1 MPKQKQPGAR
11 TGCSRI
17 VREDVMLYRGSIGA
31 IALVAALCIAR
42 AGAFAFDDAQYPD
55 FDGKWN
61 RAPFPGAPRTPQP
74 TYDPT
79 KGWARAQQAPLTAE
93 YNAIFEAN
101 LADQAAGGPGTT
113 RGYTCRTGGM
123 PLIMTLFQP
132 MEVVVLPDTTYI
144 LIDRGNV
151 QRRIFTDGRDW
162 PKEIDPSYMGYS
174 IGKWIDEGGTGH
186 YNVLEAETRSFKGP
200 RTYDASGLP
209 LHADNESIIKE
220 RMYLDKADKNVMHNQ
235 ITVIDH
241 ALTRPWTVMKDY
253 RRDPK
258 PRPVFVEE
266 DCAENNPWVEI
277 GNEAYMLGAD
287 GQLMPARKDQLPPD
301 LRYFK
306 QTKK

>member
-1 MPKQKQPGAR
+1 
-11 TGCSRI
+11 
-17 VREDVMLYRGSIGA
+17 MLYRGSIGA

-287 GQLMPARKDQLPPD
+287 GQLMPARKDQPPPD

>member
-1 MPKQKQPGAR
+1 
-11 TGCSRI
+11 
-17 VREDVMLYRGSIGA
+17 MLYRGSLGA
-31 IALVAALCIAR
+31 IALVAALCMAR
-42 AGAFAFDDAQYPD
+42 VGAFAFDDAQYPD

-61 RAPFPGAPRTPQP
+61 RAPFPGAPRAPQP

-79 KGWARAQQAPLTAE
+79 KGWARAQQAPLTPE

-162 PKEIDPSYMGYS
+162 PEEIDPSYMGYS
-174 IGKWIDEGGTGH
+174 IGKWIDEGAGH
-186 YNVLEAETRSFKGP
+186 YNVLEVETRSFKGP

-220 RMYLDKADKNVMHNQ
+220 RMYLDQADKNVMHNQ

-277 GNEAYMLGAD
+277 GKEAYMLGAD
-287 GQLMPARKDQLPPD
+287 GALMPARKDQPPPD

-306 QTKK
+306 QTRK